1 MENIFT
7 RLADERKRLGL
18 NKGQMAK
25 AGNVANSTY
34 ANYED
39 GSRSPDGEFFS
50 AIAAAGADVLYILTG
65 DIDSQA
71 LSADEQELIAA
82 FRAAPLA
89 VKGAVI
95 GALSAGAN
103 PPGPPRIKQKVSGTG
118 HQLAG
123 RDVVNHQGVDIDVQG
138 EARNR
143 RK

>member
-65 DIDSQA
+65 QRVGGVSNAATSTYLKPDEVALLDNYRHSPPEAQA
-71 LSADEQELIAA
+71 ALKATSAA
-82 FRAAPLA
+82 LA
-89 VKGAVI
+89 QPKRCKK
-95 GALSAGAN
+95 AG
-103 PPGPPRIKQKVSGTG
+103 
-118 HQLAG
+118 
-123 RDVVNHQGVDIDVQG
+123 
-138 EARNR
+138 
-143 RK
+143 